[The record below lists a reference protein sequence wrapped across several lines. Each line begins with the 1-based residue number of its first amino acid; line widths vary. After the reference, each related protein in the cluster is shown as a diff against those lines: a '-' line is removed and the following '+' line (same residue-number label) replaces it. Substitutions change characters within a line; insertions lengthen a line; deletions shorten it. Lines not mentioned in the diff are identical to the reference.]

1 MGKCYRKEIVK
12 LVSVSD
18 FEGNPIDDWRG
29 EFVNTVG
36 LLGIFKSER
45 KAPGKQ
51 YLCYFPNEPEEV
63 TQRYFHTSVGILTE
77 EDNMIYLE
85 GNHIYKFEV
94 GDFISDND
102 YMALLLNAGLE
113 I

>member
-12 LVSVSD
+12 LISVCD
-18 FEGNPIDDWRG
+18 LEGNPINDWRC

-36 LLGIFKSER
+36 LLGIFSSER

-51 YLCYFPNEPEEV
+51 YLYYFPNEPEEV
-63 TQRYFHTSVGILTE
+63 MQRYFHTSVGILTE
-77 EDNMIYLE
+77 KDNMICFE

-94 GDFISDND
+94 GAFISDD
-102 YMALLLNAGLE
+102 DLMALLLNAGLE
-113 I
+113 N

>member
-1 MGKCYRKEIVK
+1 MGKCYRQEIVK
-12 LVSVSD
+12 LISVSD
-18 FEGNPIDDWRG
+18 LEGNPIYDWRG

-45 KAPGKQ
+45 KAPGKH
-51 YLCYFPNEPEEV
+51 YLYYFPNEPEEV

-77 EDNMIYLE
+77 KDNMIYFKS
-85 GNHIYKFEV
+85 NYIYKFEL
-94 GDFISDND
+94 GDFVSDDD

-113 I
+113 N

>member
-12 LVSVSD
+12 LISVSD
-18 FEGNPIDDWRG
+18 FEGNLIDDWRG

-51 YLCYFPNEPEEV
+51 YLYYFPNESEKV
-63 TQRYFHTSVGILTE
+63 MQRYFHSSVGILTE
-77 EDNMIYLE
+77 EDNMICLRS
-85 GNHIYKFEV
+85 NHIYKFEV
-94 GDFISDND
+94 GNYISDEELIV
-102 YMALLLNAGLE
+102 LLLNTGLCV
-113 I
+113 